1 MHVDLLTFYFLAIGT
16 LLASAGMTFWEHR
29 THPNRGR
36 ALRTFAAGYA
46 TLAIGCAV
54 VLVRGRLPGAWG
66 SALANLVMVSGYLL
80 ILDGVAILNG
90 RCRRGAS
97 LGLVALLALAWV
109 VAGTRGQQTMWLYLS
124 AIPIAL
130 ASAMTT
136 RELLRNAALRVLPA
150 WRIAVAVTGLHA
162 LLYLARA
169 LALPWLAREFGPSF
183 VLAAS
188 QLTMYEGVLYSVVL
202 PMTLLRL
209 VREET
214 HGELLRESRTDYLTR
229 LGSRRWFF
237 EEGERVVA
245 AAAGRQALAVLAF
258 DLDHFK
264 RINDRHGHKTGDEV
278 LKTFAEVV
286 RGELG
291 EGAIVARLGGEEF
304 AALLAGADAQRAA
317 ALGRAVARRFA
328 ETIDSRGDG
337 LEIRAT
343 VSIGLAADE
352 AGTPPLPPPLPPA
365 LLLADLLASADGALY
380 RAKSLGGNR
389 LERA

>member
-1 MHVDLLTFYFLAIGT
+1 MTITAVSKRQRRMPLLPCGAGISSFVSDARRPSYFYFLAIGT

-29 THPNRGR
+29 THPNRSR

-169 LALPWLAREFGPSF
+169 LALPWLARVTSGRRSCWPP
-183 VLAAS
+183 AS
-188 QLTMYEGVLYSVVL
+188 SRCQGVLI
-202 PMTLLRL
+202 
-209 VREET
+209 
-214 HGELLRESRTDYLTR
+214 
-229 LGSRRWFF
+229 RWCC
-237 EEGERVVA
+237 R
-245 AAAGRQALAVLAF
+245 
-258 DLDHFK
+258 
-264 RINDRHGHKTGDEV
+264 
-278 LKTFAEVV
+278 
-286 RGELG
+286 
-291 EGAIVARLGGEEF
+291 
-304 AALLAGADAQRAA
+304 
-317 ALGRAVARRFA
+317 
-328 ETIDSRGDG
+328 
-337 LEIRAT
+337 
-343 VSIGLAADE
+343 
-352 AGTPPLPPPLPPA
+352 
-365 LLLADLLASADGALY
+365 
-380 RAKSLGGNR
+380 
-389 LERA
+389 